1 MAKMVESVWVDP
13 ESQKNLALLNKDGAF
28 LQNGADQMGQMQ
40 QDSADNLAA
49 FEGLKGKAEES
60 LQRQRDE
67 EVKKQ
72 QEHDMLIMS
81 LKQAIALAED
91 KLDDAKRDKA
101 RISEEKAKSE
111 DEMGETQTAK
121 AADEKALEAVTTER

>member
-1 MAKMVESVWVDP
+1 MAKMIDSVWVDP
-13 ESQKNLALLNKDGAF
+13 ESKKNLALVNKDGSF
-28 LQNGADQMGQMQ
+28 LQNGEEPAEEAPATVEIGADQFGQMQ

-81 LKQAIALAED
+81 LKEAIHLAED
-91 KLDDAKRDKA
+91 KVDDAKKDKA
-101 RISEEKAKSE
+101 RLSEEKAKAE
-111 DEMGETQTAK
+111 
-121 AADEKALEAVTTER
+121 